1 MWERYGIIVTHTIRR
16 HPKYTKPQL
25 KCKAFIKSLFLR
37 KIQVGQSIKD
47 KANWKT
53 KIKLEEKLIQRV
65 ENKEALGQI
74 DMSMIILVQTR
85 TITMYEDW
93 FGYE

>member
-1 MWERYGIIVTHTIRR
+1 MWGKYGIIVTHTIRR

-37 KIQVGQSIKD
+37 KIQVGQSIKG
-47 KANWKT
+47 KANRKT
-53 KIKLEEKLIQRV
+53 KIKLEKLIQRAK
-65 ENKEALGQI
+65 NKEALEGQI

-85 TITMYEDW
+85 TITMYEH
-93 FGYE
+93 